1 MTKTEAAADEAA
13 KLPNAYPLKYPF
25 DLPDGTQLTEL
36 KLRRAKAKD
45 IIALE
50 TAAKEGRGNA
60 AVTLAFLGSVNGLSV
75 DELSEIDA
83 EDLLEV
89 SELVVG
95 FLPKRLLQGLEA

>member
-1 MTKTEAAADEAA
+1 MTKTEAAAGEAA
-13 KLPNAYPLKYPF
+13 KLPSVYPLKYPF
-25 DLPDGTQLTEL
+25 DLPNGTHLTEL

-50 TAAKEGRGNA
+50 MAAKAGRGNA
-60 AVTLAFLGSVNGLSV
+60 AVTLSFLASVNDLSV
-75 DELSEIDA
+75 DDLVEIDA

-95 FLPKRLLQGLEA
+95 FLPKRLLAGLEA